1 MNCLVDWIIANM
13 LAIHQGSLGHIRYI
27 LKNDLKWIPFYGFYF
42 QQVNNK
48 GETADFKTSKDF
60 KRLHETSIPR
70 TSNFQKTSKDFERL
84 QRSSKDFSRLQKT
97 SRDFKQL

>member
-48 GETADFKTSKDF
+48 
-60 KRLHETSIPR
+60 I
-70 TSNFQKTSKDFERL
+70 ERN
-84 QRSSKDFSRLQKT
+84 KN
-97 SRDFKQL
+97 